1 MLVEFKTV
9 MYGEKEMRDRE
20 IQEELS
26 GMSSVPLYREED
38 YLSSTTIDVSTVIG
52 WNSCNIIYNDKI
64 VETVNVKFSDESWS
78 RALLI
83 THQEFTILYEN
94 VTGIK
99 VKKASDLIHAQ
110 SL

>member
-9 MYGEKEMRDRE
+9 MYNGEESRERD
-20 IQEELS
+20 IQEDLQ
-26 GMSSVPLYREED
+26 GASSVPYWREND
-38 YLSSTTIDVSTVIG
+38 YIANTTLDVSMVVG
-52 WNSCNIIYNDKI
+52 WDACNIVYNDKL
-64 VETVNVKFSDESWS
+64 VETVQVKMSDESWS
-78 RALLI
+78 RPLLI

-99 VKKASDLIHAQ
+99 VRKACDLTHAQ